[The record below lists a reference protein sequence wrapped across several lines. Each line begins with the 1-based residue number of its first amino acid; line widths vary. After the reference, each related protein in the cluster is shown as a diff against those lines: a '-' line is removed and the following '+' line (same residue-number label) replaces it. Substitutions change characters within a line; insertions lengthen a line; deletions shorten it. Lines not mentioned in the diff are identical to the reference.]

1 MSGSVSG
8 EELERLKLR
17 QIIADIDQKRID
29 ADLKRAQLPLENRRY
44 MLQLIA
50 TVAGAFAAGG
60 ALVGAVI
67 AALGHR

>member
-1 MSGSVSG
+1 MSATVPPDD
-8 EELERLKLR
+8 LDRLKLR

-50 TVAGAFAAGG
+50 TVAGAFAAG
-60 ALVGAVI
+60 ATV
-67 AALGHR
+67 AALIIKALHP